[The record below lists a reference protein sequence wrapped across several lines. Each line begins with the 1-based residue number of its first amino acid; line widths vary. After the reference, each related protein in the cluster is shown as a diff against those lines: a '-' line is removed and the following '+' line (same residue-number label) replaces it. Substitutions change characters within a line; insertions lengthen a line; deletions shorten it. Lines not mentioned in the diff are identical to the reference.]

1 MSDFDLIQHRD
12 HEAVVFCSDK
22 ASGLRAIIGI
32 HDSTLGPALGG
43 CRMKPYASEE
53 EALSDVLKLS
63 RAMSYKSSM
72 AGLNLGGG
80 KTVVMLNDPKEK
92 TPELLK
98 ALAERISLLRG
109 SYIGA
114 GDVGSNTDDL
124 RIMRQYTPW
133 VTGLAREDGG
143 LGDSAILTSL
153 GVFMGIRAAV
163 KEKLGKEDLDGVRV
177 AVQGAGKVG
186 FMLLSHLL
194 SAGCKVYLS
203 DPNAQALQHVKEAH
217 PEVILCNPQE
227 LYNQTV
233 EVFSPNAIG
242 GVITD
247 DIARALNAQILAG
260 GANNPL
266 ATEEGPQI
274 LQQRGILYAP
284 DFVINAGGVIMVACE
299 IEKKPFDEAQRQT
312 EAIYDTTLRVFD
324 YAKQSNLLPWDA
336 ARRLAEQRIE
346 KTRAVK
352 DAAPSKNAGDKKS
365 GNGSSTGKK
374 PALC

>member
-1 MSDFDLIQHRD
+1 MAYFDLIQRRG
-12 HEAVVFCSDK
+12 HEAVFFCSDQ

-43 CRMKPYASEE
+43 CRMKAYGSED
-53 EALSDVLKLS
+53 EALADVLRLS
-63 RAMSYKSSM
+63 RAMTYKSSM

-80 KTVVMLNDPKEK
+80 KTVVMLDSPAQK
-92 TPELLK
+92 TPELLE
-98 ALAERISLLRG
+98 ALAERINLLKG

-114 GDVGSNTDDL
+114 GDIGSNTNDL
-124 RIMRQYTPW
+124 RLMRQFTPW

-163 KEKLGKEDLDGVRV
+163 KQQLGRDDLDGTAV

-186 FMLLSHLL
+186 FMLLSHLI

-203 DPNAQALQHVKEAH
+203 DPNESALQMVRDTH
-217 PEVILCNPQE
+217 PEVMICEPE
-227 LYNQTV
+227 ALYAQPV
-233 EVFSPNAIG
+233 DVFSPNAVG
-242 GVITD
+242 GVITEAV
-247 DIARALNAQILAG
+247 ARTLDAKILAG

-266 ATEEGPQI
+266 ASEAVAQI
-274 LQQRGILYAP
+274 LHERNILYAP
-284 DFVINAGGVIMVACE
+284 DFVINAGGVIMVANE

-324 YAKQSNLLPWDA
+324 YAQKASLPPWEA
-336 ARRLAEQRIE
+336 ARRMAVERVE
-346 KTRAVK
+346 KAKAVK
-352 DAAPSKNAGDKKS
+352 GSKKGQQ
-365 GNGSSTGKK
+365 GNGSSSGKK
-374 PALC
+374 PALI